1 MVRKRKSE
9 FLSKKELARMLNKV
23 GQEFNWF
30 LTCFV
35 FGLTIGIAF
44 LLTLMYLVNPEKID
58 YDLIRGSFNVPIS
71 TLFGIFIASLVI
83 KSAVKGVFKFKDNIP
98 KLTTVYVIGIL
109 ISPIFILSSIYLFG
123 GHITTLIVSSFIIS
137 FLLLAGLFFI
147 ANYRIKTFFEVEVKE

>member
-1 MVRKRKSE
+1 MVRKRKSK
-9 FLSKKELARMLNKV
+9 FLSKREFSRMLNKV
-23 GQEFNWF
+23 GMEFNWF
-30 LTCFV
+30 LICLV
-35 FGLTIGIAF
+35 FGLTLGIAF
-44 LLTLMYLVNPEKID
+44 LLTIMYLVNPEKID
-58 YDLIRGSFNVPIS
+58 FDLIRGMFNVSVS

-98 KLTTVYVIGIL
+98 QLIAVYAFGIL

-147 ANYRIKTFFEVEVKE
+147 ANYRIKTFFEVEMKE